1 MRSCDHLV
9 SYLCQWFHL
18 ACLVSEE
25 YLKGFLRMGVVLTHL
40 CFEEKFLQWVEKG
53 SKELSSSTHNTK
65 ECAYK
70 DALHRAQV
78 WGTASKLSYPSML

>member
-1 MRSCDHLV
+1 MD
-9 SYLCQWFHL
+9 
-18 ACLVSEE
+18 
-25 YLKGFLRMGVVLTHL
+25 VVLKHL
-40 CFEEKFLQWVEKG
+40 CCEEKFLQWVEKG

-78 WGTASKLSYPSML
+78 WGTASKLSYPSMLLQELLHNVVCTGKYGNI